1 MIDVNAIKKDWLIS
15 YVNLRDDIS
24 RREHDLVLSSND
36 NDCFRSEDI
45 YTKKAELSSLKQTLS
60 TQTDILLSMVANQDF
75 VHRKIIEYY
84 YVRNLKLQT
93 IATMLGYSMSYTK
106 TMKRNAIE
114 SLDARYI
121 DV

>member
-1 MIDVNAIKKDWLIS
+1 MIDIDVKKKNWLIA
-15 YVNLRDDIS
+15 YIDLRNEIF

-36 NDCFRSEDI
+36 NDCFSIVDMATKQSELN
-45 YTKKAELSSLKQTLS
+45 TLKQTLS
-60 TQTDILLSMVANQDF
+60 KQTDILLLMVSDQDF
-75 VHRKIIEYY
+75 AHRKIIEYY
-84 YVRNLKLQT
+84 YVRNIKLQT

-106 TMKRNAIE
+106 TLKRKAIE